1 MVTIKHIAQWL
12 VNNLNTQ
19 YTFVAATTGI
29 TTTSAV
35 LFIAQGFLLGRCS
48 TDLDTLECLPVA
60 RAQAQDNRELNK
72 FHLQTIVGL

>member
-12 VNNLNTQ
+12 VNNLKTQ
-19 YTFVAATTGI
+19 YTFVAATGI

-35 LFIAQGFLLGRCS
+35 LFIAQGFLLGPCS

-60 RAQAQDNRELNK
+60 TAQAQDNRELDK